1 MSTENTLHAAVPA
14 EPDSA
19 NLAAL
24 ASGSGLGPLRATHH
38 PARHNA
44 MLVLGAVVILIP
56 VPFLF
61 SSPARIGGVLLAVLL
76 WPLGVLVLLKI
87 PSINHDLARHRVY
100 VHDNGFIHV
109 GKRNSAD
116 VYRWDQITT
125 VYQSIVNTRYNGIST
140 GTRYLYTITRADGKT
155 AKLTQ
160 AFENIGR
167 LGRTISLRV
176 SEAQLPAVKA
186 ALAEGRK
193 LWFGDI
199 FVDSASVGTA
209 RRTVPWSSI
218 SDVQIRNGQ
227 ISLLQT
233 GKFLPLTRTRAAKVP
248 NLPLFLHLARTLQSG
263 SR

>member
-1 MSTENTLHAAVPA
+1 MSTENTLHAGLPA
-14 EPDSA
+14 EAHSA

-24 ASGSGLGPLRATHH
+24 VSGHGLGPLRAVHR

-44 MLVLGAVVILIP
+44 LVVLGTLIILIP

-61 SSPARIGGVLLAVLL
+61 SGSATPAALLLAVLL
-76 WPLGVLVLLKI
+76 WPLGVLLTLKS
-87 PSINHDLARHRVY
+87 PAINHDLARHRVY
-100 VHDNGFIHV
+100 VHDNGFVHV

-160 AFENIGR
+160 AFEDIGR
-167 LGRTISLRV
+167 LGRAISLRV

-186 ALAEGRK
+186 ALAEGQK

-199 FVDSASVGTA
+199 FVDSASVGTD
-209 RRTVPWSSI
+209 RRAVPWTSI

-227 ISLLQT
+227 ISLVQK

-248 NLPLFLHLARTLQSG
+248 NLPLFLHLARTLQGG